1 MNDQLQVRESQLLN
15 MKHEFGKQEDAIR
28 GLEHSLSVAGKTV
41 DAQKARILRLSAR
54 NEELVRLYHSKESEV
69 QDLRVLSSAEA
80 ESRKVCEQELVQV
93 NIFKFFFNTKIV
105 LFLTRHDFW
114 PEVCWFCIQQ
124 SFPWNLSNTRG
135 LLVGSF

>member
-1 MNDQLQVRESQLLN
+1 MQQHYYFMLISSIPSLPCDQVSWQLNARADAMNDQLQVRESQLLN

-41 DAQKARILRLSAR
+41 EAQKARILRLSAR

-93 NIFKFFFNTKIV
+93 IYPSILFHTKIEV
-105 LFLTRHDFW
+105 L
-114 PEVCWFCIQQ
+114 
-124 SFPWNLSNTRG
+124 
-135 LLVGSF
+135 

>member
-1 MNDQLQVRESQLLN
+1 MQHYQFMVVASAYFVIALPCDQVSWQLTARADAMNDQLQVRESQLLN
-15 MKHEFGKQEDAIR
+15 MKHEFGKQEDTIR

-41 DAQKARILRLSAR
+41 EAQKARILRLSAR

-93 NIFKFFFNTKIV
+93 TFSN
-105 LFLTRHDFW
+105 
-114 PEVCWFCIQQ
+114 
-124 SFPWNLSNTRG
+124 SFSH
-135 LLVGSF
+135 

>member
-41 DAQKARILRLSAR
+41 EAQKGRILRLSAR

-93 NIFKFFFNTKIV
+93 TFLKFFFD
-105 LFLTRHDFW
+105 TR
-114 PEVCWFCIQQ
+114 VV
-124 SFPWNLSNTRG
+124 SN
-135 LLVGSF
+135 S

>member
-1 MNDQLQVRESQLLN
+1 
-15 MKHEFGKQEDAIR
+15 MKHEFGKQEDTIR

-41 DAQKARILRLSAR
+41 EAQKARILRLSAR

-93 NIFKFFFNTKIV
+93 TFSN
-105 LFLTRHDFW
+105 
-114 PEVCWFCIQQ
+114 
-124 SFPWNLSNTRG
+124 SFSH
-135 LLVGSF
+135 